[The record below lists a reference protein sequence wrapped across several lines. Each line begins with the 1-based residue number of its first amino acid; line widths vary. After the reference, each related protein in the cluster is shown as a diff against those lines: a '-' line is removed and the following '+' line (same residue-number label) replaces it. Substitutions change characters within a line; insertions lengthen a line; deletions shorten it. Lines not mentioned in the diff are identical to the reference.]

1 MVLFTIT
8 NPSHTLSALIIYNL
22 ESFGNR
28 RTAGFMTPNAKQMRF
43 TLIEDERK
51 QSLREKRWCLL
62 FKLIYTYSSILERN
76 NRRAVKPAP
85 SSLTPRFYSCAD
97 YKCCSFPSIRMHVEY
112 GCLGFFFGFFCS
124 LSLSVSPSGAAGV
137 YSRPLNPS
145 LSPAG
150 AHNITSLC
158 KCRRR
163 GTSVPPA
170 EKHKKRSS
178 YCAW

>member
-51 QSLREKRWCLL
+51 QSLREEKWCLL

-76 NRRAVKPAP
+76 RRAVKPAP
-85 SSLTPRFYSCAD
+85 ASLTPRFSCAD
-97 YKCCSFPSIRMHVEY
+97 YKCLFPSIRMNCEY
-112 GCLGFFFGFFCS
+112 GCLGFLFIF
-124 LSLSVSPSGAAGV
+124 LLSVSQCVS
-137 YSRPLNPS
+137 
-145 LSPAG
+145 
-150 AHNITSLC
+150 I
-158 KCRRR
+158 
-163 GTSVPPA
+163 
-170 EKHKKRSS
+170 RSS
-178 YCAW
+178 RCV